1 MNRKKTS
8 TETNASTTTIG
19 YSNQYG
25 SSVDDCI
32 RFCLEKA
39 RDDKSNTD
47 MYLAIIKHLFNKS
60 PVEWHY
66 HQQPYWP
73 NITYTN
79 NDKKPDW
86 DINKVYCDAR
96 MEMTNE

>member
-79 NDKKPDW
+79 DKKPDW
-86 DINKVYCDAR
+86 YINKVYCDAR